1 MVDSFSPL
9 PYNQQVAHSRRLAVG
24 MTSII
29 LAVCLVGWIGVPKF
43 MLGFERAGLI
53 TLLVSIGTVGT
64 GAVIFNFLTLIEG
77 IIYLTKSD
85 EEFYRLYMAG
95 RKEWF

>member
-1 MVDSFSPL
+1 MVDSFSPP

-24 MTSII
+24 ITAIA
-29 LAVCLVGWIGVPKF
+29 LAVFGAGWIGVPKF
-43 MLGFERAGLI
+43 MLGFNRAGLI
-53 TLLVSIGTVGT
+53 TLLVSIGTFGA

-95 RKEWF
+95 QKDWL